1 MDVGSWLMLNPD
13 TAQWEYI
20 GLESQDEASAEQ
32 TGEPPQEATLG
43 TNTPQT
49 TKPPRRLPAGA

>member
-1 MDVGSWLMLNPD
+1 MRHPD
-13 TAQWEYI
+13 IEHWEYV
-20 GLESQDEASAEQ
+20 GGFESQDEASAEQ
-32 TGEPPQEATLG
+32 TGESSTTPPEEATLG